1 MFSTNTLCSH
11 NPDSDPTKSATLGAQ
26 LSAETRSEPISQA
39 ELVTG
44 VTSISSLIE
53 GAKEAM
59 RVGDF
64 LTLMAKLAEIDA
76 NANGLRRGLS
86 TTELTGGAPQSAQ
99 EPPINSDGK

>member
-1 MFSTNTLCSH
+1 
-11 NPDSDPTKSATLGAQ
+11 
-26 LSAETRSEPISQA
+26 
-39 ELVTG
+39 
-44 VTSISSLIE
+44 
-53 GAKEAM
+53 M